1 MSAIERLERANPV
14 PDEDR
19 LLAAPGAMDA
29 FVSSVKERSGIVKKT
44 DKTGAGVEDRP
55 PIEVPTGSGPGEVVA
70 VEGSRSRFRL
80 VAAAAVVVLVIG
92 AAAAILTLSG
102 DGGDDVVAASPTP
115 GPITSFDDIAGR
127 IYQSQGI
134 GMAQYIY
141 FLEDGTMNG
150 STNPDLVVDRPSDVD
165 TTRFDGTQ
173 VFITSTSSRC
183 PQPDQGGTYE
193 IHLLEN
199 GNLQFLAIDEDPC
212 ALRSSF
218 LQRGFAP
225 VP

>member
-44 DKTGAGVEDRP
+44 ERKGSGVEDRP
-55 PIEVPTGSGPGEVVA
+55 PIEVPTDAAPI
-70 VEGSRSRFRL
+70 EGSRRRFGL

-92 AAAAILTLSG
+92 AAAAFLTLSG
-102 DGGDDVVAASPTP
+102 DGGDDVVTASPATS
-115 GPITSFDDIAGR
+115 GPITSFDDIAGTTYER
-127 IYQSQGI
+127 QGVSAP
-134 GMAQYIY
+134 GY
-141 FLEDGTMNG
+141 FHFFEDGTYHF
-150 STNPDLVVDRPSDVD
+150 SSNPDLVEDRPSIIAE
-165 TTRFDGTQ
+165 TRFEGTQ
-173 VFITSTSSRC
+173 VFLNQSKGPCVDEDAIA
-183 PQPDQGGTYE
+183 DAIYE

-199 GNLQFLAIDEDPC
+199 DNLKFFAMEDTC
-212 ALRSSF
+212 LLRSGGI
-218 LQRGFAP
+218 QGVDWVP

>member
-55 PIEVPTGSGPGEVVA
+55 PIEVPTDAVA
-70 VEGSRSRFRL
+70 VEGSRRRFGL

-92 AAAAILTLSG
+92 AAAAILTLTG

-115 GPITSFDDIAGR
+115 GPITSCDDIAGT
-127 IYQSQGI
+127 IYQRQGNEPR
-134 GMAQYIY
+134 YLV
-141 FLEDGTMNG
+141 FFEDGTFH
-150 STNPDLVVDRPSDVD
+150 SSSNPDLVWTGRRTLIRPGL
-165 TTRFDGTQ
+165 TGR
-173 VFITSTSSRC
+173 
-183 PQPDQGGTYE
+183 
-193 IHLLEN
+193 
-199 GNLQFLAIDEDPC
+199 
-212 ALRSSF
+212 RSS
-218 LQRGFAP
+218 
-225 VP
+225 